1 MNEMGSLFFRYF
13 KAAWNRSK
21 IVNTFM
27 VLLPTAITVF
37 SFFEIEFTAF
47 EKILVCLIVLLSVIC
62 WFFFQLV
69 LAALADVIAPR
80 IRRAFDKSAFCDQF
94 DILFLT
100 ERSLYSTM
108 FDIGTYVSLVMRTGE
123 VENTIGHGI
132 IVNKQSN
139 GILQVGINLIDSFK
153 DCKSEIEKNTDNI
166 YFIPYKNVGGLYE
179 R

>member
-1 MNEMGSLFFRYF
+1 MNEKSSLFFRYF
-13 KAAWNRSK
+13 KAAWCKSK

-27 VLLPTAITVF
+27 VLLSTAVTVI
-37 SFFEIEFTAF
+37 SFLKGSFTLF
-47 EKILVCLIVLLSVIC
+47 EKITVCLIVLFAVIC

-69 LAALADVIAPR
+69 LAALSDVVAPR
-80 IRRAFDKSAFCDQF
+80 IKRAFDKSAFRDQF

-108 FDIGTYVSLVMRTGE
+108 FDIGTYVSLVMKLGE
-123 VENTIGHGI
+123 VENTIGCGV

-139 GILQVGINLIDSFK
+139 GALQVGINLFDAFK

>member
-1 MNEMGSLFFRYF
+1 MTEKGSLFFRYF
-13 KAAWNRSK
+13 KAAWSRSK

-37 SFFEIEFTAF
+37 AFLKGEYTFF
-47 EKILVCLIVLLSVIC
+47 EKILVCLIVLFALFC
-62 WFFFQLV
+62 WFFFQLA
-69 LAALADVIAPR
+69 LAALSDVVAPR
-80 IRRAFDKSAFCDQF
+80 IRRAFDKSAFRDQF

-108 FDIGTYVSLVMRTGE
+108 FDIGTYVSLVMKSGE
-123 VENTIGHGI
+123 VENTIGYGI

-139 GILQVGINLIDSFK
+139 GVLQVGINLFDTFK